1 MLIGINRCLRISRNK
16 RREIRRRS
24 VLLKADGLIYLEIV
38 ATQLMEAEMIKE
50 RGRDRRVYQF
60 GPPHGCPERRVAAER
75 RRLNALQATLGHF
88 EQLMSSLGLRE
99 GQSGG
104 SS

>member
-1 MLIGINRCLRISRNK
+1 MSRRLRISRNK
-16 RREIRRRS
+16 RRKVRGHF
-24 VLLKADGLIYLEIV
+24 VLLKAEGLIYLEIV
-38 ATQLMEAEMIKE
+38 ATKLTEAMMIKE

-60 GPPHGCPERRVAAER
+60 GPPHGCPERRLGAER

-88 EQLMSSLGLRE
+88 EQMMSSLGLRE

-104 SS
+104 SA